1 MYTIRHC
8 TVLLGQTS
16 RSGFATASTIS
27 AGPAIMYQDS
37 LTVHI
42 LAEEFG
48 TPPVKLLTH
57 KA

>member
-1 MYTIRHC
+1 MKHC

-16 RSGFATASTIS
+16 GSGFATASTIS
-27 AGPAIMYQDS
+27 AGLAITYQDS
-37 LTVHI
+37 PTVHT

-48 TPPVKLLTH
+48 TPPLQLLTH